1 MIATPNS
8 NSEQDD
14 AMFNQSHQTRLTK
27 INHSENQCRYYS
39 LRIDPDLF
47 GGWTLIRQWGRL
59 DKDGGAI
66 RMDSFESEEVATN
79 RLTKI
84 TQQKRKRGYQ

>member
-1 MIATPNS
+1 MIATLNS
-8 NSEQDD
+8 NFDQDD
-14 AMFNQSHQTRLTK
+14 TMPSQSHQTRLTK
-27 INHSENQCRYYS
+27 IDYSENQCRYYS

-59 DKDGGAI
+59 DKEGGAI

-79 RLTKI
+79 HLTQI
-84 TQQKRKRGYQ
+84 TRQKRKRGYQ

>member
-1 MIATPNS
+1 MTATPNS
-8 NSEQDD
+8 NFDQDD
-14 AMFNQSHQTRLTK
+14 TMSNQSHQTHLTK
-27 INHSENQCRYYS
+27 IDHSENQCRYYS

-59 DKDGGAI
+59 DKHGGAL
-66 RMDSFESEEVATN
+66 RMDSFESEEVATS

-84 TQQKRKRGYQ
+84 TRQKRKRGY

>member
-1 MIATPNS
+1 MTATPTS
-8 NSEQDD
+8 NFERDD
-14 AMFNQSHQTRLTK
+14 TMFNPSHQTRLTK
-27 INHSENQCRYYS
+27 IDHSENQCRYYS

-59 DKDGGAI
+59 DNNGGAI
-66 RMDSFESEEVATN
+66 RMDVFDSEEIATN

-84 TQQKRKRGYQ
+84 TQQKRKRG

>member
-8 NSEQDD
+8 NSERDD
-14 AMFNQSHQTRLTK
+14 TMSNQSHQTHLTK
-27 INHSENQCRYYS
+27 IDHSVNQCRYYS

-59 DKDGGAI
+59 DKNGGTV
-66 RMDSFESEEVATN
+66 R
-79 RLTKI
+79 
-84 TQQKRKRGYQ
+84 Y